1 MDIQMIQT
9 TSILAF
15 PIPSVAIPISID
27 GNLNDT
33 DYLYISLP
41 HPPSVAIP
49 SKSSPSRLDA
59 NHDHRH
65 VCTASSVN
73 ENNDY
78 IHPVI
83 ESLGLWNRA
92 GLFPSIYKQSSGNQ
106 HPITR
111 GVSI

>member
-1 MDIQMIQT
+1 M
-9 TSILAF
+9 LAF
-15 PIPSVAIPISID
+15 SAPSVAIPIY

-41 HPPSVAIP
+41 HPPLWP
-49 SKSSPSRLDA
+49 FPPSRLDA
-59 NHDHRH
+59 KHDHRH